1 MDKHT
6 SLTKVTENKRK
17 RTFTTRKTIFKVITK
32 KYQEIQKPLIP
43 DETKN

>member
-17 RTFTTRKTIFKVITK
+17 KNLHHRKDN
-32 KYQEIQKPLIP
+32 IQGNNQRILRNPEAL
-43 DETKN
+43 